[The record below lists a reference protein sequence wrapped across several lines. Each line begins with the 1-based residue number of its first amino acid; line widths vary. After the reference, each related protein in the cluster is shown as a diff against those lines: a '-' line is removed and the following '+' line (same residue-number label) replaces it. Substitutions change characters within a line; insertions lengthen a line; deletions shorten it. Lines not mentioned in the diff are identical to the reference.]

1 LFATTTRNNIEKEGM
16 VWSTAGVYVCVMQI
30 GMECWA
36 GTENTN
42 MFVSAGV

>member
-1 LFATTTRNNIEKEGM
+1 M
-16 VWSTAGVYVCVMQI
+16 VWGTAGVYVMQI

-36 GTENTN
+36 GTESTN